1 MKVVS
6 TRLASVGII
15 AVVAAIAACGDS
27 ATEPGRP
34 PGRLA
39 SGAGGDSSTSG
50 SPVDTALTN
59 NPGDSVSNP
68 APKPVAS
75 FTLGIRVVA
84 GTASGADTLL
94 NAPVAGVSVEV
105 LQQTYTF
112 RPGNGADTVV
122 LGETLVASGTT
133 DSVGSVAFANLKG
146 AAYRIKGTPA
156 TGSGYAP
163 FSAIIPPP
171 YTDKILL
178 TFSLKNQ

>member
-1 MKVVS
+1 
-6 TRLASVGII
+6 
-15 AVVAAIAACGDS
+15 
-27 ATEPGRP
+27 
-34 PGRLA
+34 
-39 SGAGGDSSTSG
+39 
-50 SPVDTALTN
+50 
-59 NPGDSVSNP
+59 
-68 APKPVAS
+68 
-75 FTLGIRVVA
+75 VA

-112 RPGNGADTVV
+112 KPGNGADTVV

-133 DSVGSVAFANLKG
+133 DSDGSVAFANLKG
-146 AAYRIKGTPA
+146 AAYRIKGKPP

-171 YTDKILL
+171 YTDKISL